1 MKITK
6 TKVLAAAASV
16 ALAMS
21 IATPTFAASAG
32 DYPSRPVHYLIP
44 FGPGGESDITARL
57 QQPLFQKITGQD
69 MVVEYKPGGGGAVG
83 WSQLNGLTDDGYTI
97 MGTNL
102 PHIIVKPLMGDVGFT
117 TDDID
122 NVFMFQYTPDAIVVD
137 KDSEFKTLDDLIQ
150 YAKDNPGRLTLSGSG
165 TGTANHL
172 ANVRFNN
179 ETDTQT
185 TYIPFKGTGAAY
197 TAMKG
202 GQVKAEWGYSTVAA
216 NHPDEVRLLAVAT
229 EERMERFPDVPT
241 FQEKGI
247 DMVGGAYRGVAV
259 PQSTPEPIKKKLSE
273 LIGEVNQT
281 NKFKQEMQQRGFVR
295 LNVPYAEVDDFMTEK
310 KQFYKKLATQAGLIE

>member
-1 MKITK
+1 MRSTHK
-6 TKVLAAAASV
+6 TILTLAASAMLAVVAA
-16 ALAMS
+16 A
-21 IATPTFAASAG
+21 PTFAASAE
-32 DYPSRPVHYLIP
+32 DYPTRPVHYIIP

-57 QQPLFQKITGQD
+57 QQPLFQKIASQD
-69 MVVEYKPGGGGAVG
+69 MVIEYKPGGGGAVG
-83 WSQLNGLTDDGYTI
+83 WSQLNGLKADGYTI

-102 PHIIVKPLMGDVGFT
+102 PHLIVKPLMGDVGFK

-165 TGTANHL
+165 SGTANHL

-179 ETDTQT
+179 ETDTTT

-241 FQEKGI
+241 FKEEGI
-247 DMVGGAYRGVAV
+247 EMVGGAYRGVAV
-259 PQSTPEPIKKKLSE
+259 PQSTPEPIKEKLSQ

-281 NKFKQEMQQRGFVR
+281 DKFKQEMKQRGFVR
-295 LNVPYAEVDDFMTEK
+295 LNVPYDQIDEFMAEK